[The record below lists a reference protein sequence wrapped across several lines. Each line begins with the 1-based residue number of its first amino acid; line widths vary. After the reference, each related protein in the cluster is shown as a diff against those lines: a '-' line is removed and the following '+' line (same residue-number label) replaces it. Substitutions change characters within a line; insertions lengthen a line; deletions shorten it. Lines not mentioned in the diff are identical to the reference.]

1 MAELHNF
8 QKLFEDNA
16 SLRVILWLV
25 GTSLMEIY
33 LCVVED
39 FDFLIN

>member
-8 QKLFEDNA
+8 QKLVEHNA
-16 SLRVILWLV
+16 SLRIILLLV
-25 GTSLMEIY
+25 GTSLVEIY

-39 FDFLIN
+39 FDSLIN